1 MIIIPG
7 ESIAALDRIGPVRPV
22 PGSRGYQDYN
32 ADTRRRGGPGPLR
45 SPRGATHVCSR
56 DDGGW

>member
-1 MIIIPG
+1 MIIISG

-22 PGSRGYQDYN
+22 LVSRYPGYN

-45 SPRGATHVCSR
+45 SLRGATHVCSY